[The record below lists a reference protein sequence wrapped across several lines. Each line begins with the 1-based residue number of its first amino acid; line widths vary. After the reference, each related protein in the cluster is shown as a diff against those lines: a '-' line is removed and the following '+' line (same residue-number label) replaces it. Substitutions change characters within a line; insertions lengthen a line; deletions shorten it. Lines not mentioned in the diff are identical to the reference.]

1 MSKPHQPGFFDVE
14 SRTAKLTEMGDPLVG
29 LNAQIDWEAFR
40 PDLNRVHAKA
50 RKSNAGAKPTD
61 VVLMF
66 KILVLQQLHNLSDER
81 IEYQIRDRLSF
92 MRFLGLQLEDKV
104 PDAKTV
110 WLFRERLKEMNLVET
125 LFARFHEQLAQRGYV
140 ARAGQMIDAT
150 FVEAPKQRNTRE
162 ENALLKEGAIPIE
175 WGKEEN
181 KHKLAQKDTEA
192 RWTKKNNKTHYG
204 FKNHINADQTHKLIQ
219 NYTVT
224 DAAVHDS
231 QAIDGLLDKEADANG
246 DKRPVYADSAY
257 RSAEREAELAQQ
269 NITSRICEKGSRG
282 HPLSEEQKADNHE
295 KSRVRSRVEHVF
307 GAQAQMGGH
316 WVRTIGLLRAKIKI
330 GMMNLVYNMMRLVQ
344 LARRKGEVAPAIA

>member
-1 MSKPHQPGFFDVE
+1 MKKVSQPGFFDIAE
-14 SRTAKLTEMGDPLVG
+14 RTGKLTEMGDPLVG
-29 LNAQIDWEAFR
+29 LNTQIDWEAFR
-40 PDLNRVHAKA
+40 SELNRIHSKA
-50 RKSNAGAKPTD
+50 RKSNAGAKPID

-66 KILVLQQLHNLSDER
+66 KLLVLQQLHNLSDDR

-110 WLFRERLKEMNLVET
+110 WLFRERLKEINLVEK
-125 LFARFHEQLAQRGYV
+125 LFAKFHEQLAKRGYV

-162 ENALLKEGAIPIE
+162 ENALIKEGAIPIE

-192 RWTKKNNKTHYG
+192 RWTKKNNEKHYG
-204 FKNHINADQTHKLIQ
+204 YKNHLNADQKHKLIRD
-219 NYTVT
+219 YAVT

-246 DKRPVYADSAY
+246 NKRPVYADSAY
-257 RSAEREAELAQQ
+257 RSKEREADLAQQ
-269 NITSRICEKGSRG
+269 NITSQICEKGSRG
-282 HPLSEEQKADNHE
+282 HPLSEKQKADNHE
-295 KSRVRSRVEHVF
+295 KSKVRSRVEHVF

-344 LARRKGEVAPAIA
+344 LARRDGIAASAIA